1 MNMNVTA
8 LESVVVFTPAV
19 RIWSGRVSV
28 RRAEDLVS
36 ASGLPP
42 EALVSDG
49 AKRVVDPKVL
59 TQLESQRRF
68 VNRYLA
74 RVGIRSSMGFLV
86 NPADENE
93 VHAELAKR
101 RIAFDDAR
109 RELIDGYDVL
119 CSQWERANPGFE
131 WLLRRNRPTAIEV
144 AAACEFEY
152 ATYRLTPADSEE
164 GKLRFNAVGKAAT
177 SALIDDITT
186 SASALI
192 RDSFSGRETVTQRA
206 VNVVRDLVNKLSSFG
221 MFDPRVGPTAE
232 ALEKVMAG
240 IPAKGPLDPTNTLIV
255 GALLRSMTDPDELL
269 RERVMVTTSDDES
282 VDVASTPD
290 DDVEAVE
297 VVAPAPVVSVA
308 PKTQERIN
316 DLIER
321 REAAVF

>member
-1 MNMNVTA
+1 MSRNVTA
-8 LESVVVFTPAV
+8 LESVVVFTPEV

-86 NPADENE
+86 SPDAEDD
-93 VHAELAKR
+93 VHAELEKR

-109 RELIDGYDVL
+109 RELVDGYDVL
-119 CSQWERANPGFE
+119 CAQWERANPGFE

-144 AAACEFEY
+144 AAACEFDY

-164 GKLRFNAVGKAAT
+164 GKKRFQAVGKAAT
-177 SALIDDITT
+177 SALIDDITS
-186 SASALI
+186 SANTLF
-192 RDSFSGRETVTQRA
+192 RESFSGRETVTQRA
-206 VNVVRDLVNKLSSFG
+206 VNVVRDLVGKLRRFG
-221 MFDPRVGPTAE
+221 MFDPRVGPTAD
-232 ALEKVMAG
+232 ALEKVISG
-240 IPAKGPLDPTNTLIV
+240 IPHKGPLDPTDTLIV
-255 GALLRSMTDPDELL
+255 GALVRSMTDPEELL
-269 RERVMVTTSDDES
+269 KARVLSDSDDEQPVDEGGVSS
-282 VDVASTPD
+282 VVLEQDVP
-290 DDVEAVE
+290 VEE
-297 VVAPAPVVSVA
+297 VAKPAQQQPRNEENTSRV
-308 PKTQERIN
+308 
-316 DLIER
+316 
-321 REAAVF
+321 AAVF